1 VGVVEVYVGKIDVRV
16 DNALALEEI
25 LTRVLVDGLV

>member
-1 VGVVEVYVGKIDVRV
+1 MGVVKVYVGKIDVKI

-25 LTRVLVDGLV
+25 LTRVLVNRLV